1 MMQCVA
7 EIMRRR
13 MVRLMLAFVIVWSSS
28 SLDGGVVLVV
38 GLGDQVS
45 DLPLYESTPTHC
57 DEMLD
62 LHKWDGTCCSL
73 NVTEG
78 NGCILNVQDGNCHVR
93 GQIWTLNYTST
104 STSPCP
110 PSEYSNALL
119 GITPPKLEPPL
130 ELDVDSSDGSLVGVG
145 GVIGHFYLTT
155 VVIGISWIVTLTG
168 VFL

>member
-1 MMQCVA
+1 
-7 EIMRRR
+7 
-13 MVRLMLAFVIVWSSS
+13 MVRLILACVLVWSSS
-28 SLDGGVVLVV
+28 SSGGAHRGFMVR

-62 LHKWDGTCCSL
+62 LHKWDGTCCAL

-104 STSPCP
+104 STTPCP

-119 GITPPKLEPPL
+119 GITPPKVEPPL
-130 ELDVDSSDGSLVGVG
+130 ELDVESSGVSLVGVG
-145 GVIGHFYLTT
+145 GVIGHLYFTT
-155 VVIGISWIVTLTG
+155 VLVGSSLIVTLTG
-168 VFL
+168 LVL

>member
-1 MMQCVA
+1 
-7 EIMRRR
+7 
-13 MVRLMLAFVIVWSSS
+13 MVRLMLACVLVWSSS

-130 ELDVDSSDGSLVGVG
+130 ELDVDSSGGSLVGSRS
-145 GVIGHFYLTT
+145 IFGHLCLTT
-155 VVIGISWIVTLTG
+155 VMIGIALIVTLTG
-168 VFL
+168 MFL